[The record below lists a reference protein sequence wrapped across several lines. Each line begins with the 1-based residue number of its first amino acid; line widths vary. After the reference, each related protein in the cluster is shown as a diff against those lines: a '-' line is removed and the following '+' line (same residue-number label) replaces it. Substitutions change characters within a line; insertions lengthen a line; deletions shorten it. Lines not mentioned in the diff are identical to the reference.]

1 MYRVEILQFRVFQL
15 SFSALT
21 PENQGDGIKDRVKYA
36 ATFYRPSLG
45 QGGKME
51 EEVLRTD
58 KTGYK
63 GQ

>member
-1 MYRVEILQFRVFQL
+1 MLQVRVAQL

-21 PENQGDGIKDRVKYA
+21 PENQENGIKDHVQNG

-45 QGGKME
+45 QGGKIE

>member
-1 MYRVEILQFRVFQL
+1 MVQL
-15 SFSALT
+15 SCSALT
-21 PENQGDGIKDRVKYA
+21 PENQEDGVKDHVQNA
-36 ATFYRPSLG
+36 ASFYRPSLG
-45 QGGKME
+45 QGGRME